1 MPDIKIIKL
10 KLRRG
15 LESQRLLITLDQGEL
30 GYTID
35 SKRVFVGDG
44 ATVGG
49 IAVGSKAFTPIV
61 ANKTALAAV
70 QGDIVLEN
78 SLLYQLTGTKA
89 TQTSAWKYIGP
100 QADNT
105 TIIFNASN
113 KLTINTASPLLVYAS
128 GGLAATSQGLSANV
142 DNSTITIN
150 NATNKI
156 NVGTINNTNI
166 NVSTL
171 AGYGLGATA
180 AKTLS
185 ANVDNATIILNA
197 FNQIAVNPLTP
208 LLVYAF
214 GGIAATAQG
223 LSAKVDNATV
233 VINASN
239 QIAVN
244 TSSSLLVYASGG
256 LAATAQGLSA
266 KVDNASIQIK
276 SNTIALSSLYNAARL
291 PLSSYGNA
299 FGGFYNQFPTGTKRG
314 TTQYVASTGTGS
326 ATYTLSSAG
335 FIVVDMG
342 PPFGKKAIPVFDIPS
357 ELQALS

>member
-49 IAVGSKAFTPIV
+49 IAVGSKAFTPIA
-61 ANKTALAAV
+61 ANKTALAAF

-100 QADNT
+100 QADNA
-105 TIIFNASN
+105 TIVFNASN
-113 KLTINTASPLLVYAS
+113 KLTINTASSLLVYAS

-156 NVGTINNTNI
+156 RVGTINNTNI

-171 AGYGLGATA
+171 AGNGLGATA

-185 ANVDNATIILNA
+185 ANVDNA
-197 FNQIAVNPLTP
+197 
-208 LLVYAF
+208 
-214 GGIAATAQG
+214 
-223 LSAKVDNATV
+223 SV
-233 VINASN
+233 VLDVSN

-244 TSSSLLVYASGG
+244 TSSSLLVYTSGG
-256 LAATAQGLSA
+256 LAATSQGLSA

-299 FGGFYNQFPTGTKRG
+299 FGGFYDQFPAGSKQG

-335 FIVVDMG
+335 FIVIDMG
-342 PPFGKKAIPVFDIPS
+342 PPFGKKAIPVFDIPG
-357 ELQALS
+357 ELRALS